1 MSKKDING
9 KTGGKVRVPTDK
21 YRKRSLERTFLDMD
35 REEREKNKEKKPG
48 ARELVIIAYCKRNK
62 IEDAYIAMKVFNQK
76 VGTEVY
82 TKEVVDKWILE
93 YQQSVVINMFDDEGR

>member
-1 MSKKDING
+1 MSKRDIKGNLNR
-9 KTGGKVRVPTDK
+9 KVRLPTDK
-21 YRKRSLERTFLDMD
+21 YRKKCLERTFLDMD
-35 REEREKNKEKKPG
+35 REEREKNKKKQPG

-82 TKEVVDKWILE
+82 TKETVEAWVSE
-93 YQQSVVINMFDDEGR
+93 YNKKALRDTYN